1 MPPGTAGAE
10 RRISRRSFV
19 EGLAAGGVLLSGAGL
34 LAVPRSAA
42 AMTAALPM
50 LGGSEYDLTIG
61 RHAVNFT
68 GSPAVATLVNGSL
81 PGPLLRWR
89 EGDTVSI
96 RLHNALREDASIHWH
111 GIVLP
116 STMDGVPGLSFAGIP
131 PGDSYLY
138 RFEVRQ
144 SGTYWYHAHS
154 GFTEQ
159 TGVYGPIVIEPRDPP
174 PFGYDREHVI
184 LLSDWTD
191 MDPDRV
197 YALLKKQS
205 DYFNYQRRTL
215 GTFIKDAKADGFG
228 DALRDRLEWG
238 RMRMSPA
245 DLADVG
251 GHAYTYLMNGVTPAG
266 NWTGL
271 FRPGERV
278 LLRIINGSAMTYF
291 DVRLPGLE
299 MTVVAVDGQY
309 VHPVTGDEIRM
320 AAAETYD
327 VIVEPKGAD
336 AFTIFAQSMDRSGYA
351 RGTLSLRDGLVA
363 PVPEVDKIVYL
374 AMSDVGME
382 MHGGHGS
389 AGTAADG
396 AAGAKGGSAADSTM
410 DHSSMDHSTMDHS
423 SMDHSSMDH
432 STMDHSTMDHA
443 AMDHASMSPPGV
455 DHSGAAPLDAA
466 SEDHGSTHAPPPSSP
481 AAPGAMAMP
490 EDMQTHPATEARN
503 PGVDMQTMTPSTR
516 LDDPGIGLRNNGR
529 RVLTYAD
536 FKTLFADPDGREP
549 GRTIELHLTGHM
561 GRYLWSFDGV
571 PFASAEPLAL
581 RYGERVRI
589 VLLNDTM
596 MEHPIHLHGL
606 WSDLEDESGAFHLR
620 KHTLSIPTGT
630 KRTYR
635 VSADALGRWAYHCHL
650 LFHMHAGMFREVRVD
665 V

>member
-1 MPPGTAGAE
+1 LEP
-10 RRISRRSFV
+10 RISRRDFV
-19 EGLAAGGVLLSGAGL
+19 HGLAAGGVLLAGAGL
-34 LAVPRSAA
+34 WGPARPATAA
-42 AMTAALPM
+42 AAALPT
-50 LGGSEYDLTIG
+50 LRGTGYDLTIG

-68 GSPAVATLVNGSL
+68 GTPAAATLVNGSL

-96 RLHNALREDASIHWH
+96 RVRNALHEDASIHWH

-116 STMDGVPGLSFAGIP
+116 SNMDGVPGLSFAGIR

-159 TGVYGPIVIEPRDPP
+159 TGVYGPIVIEPREPA

-184 LLSDWTD
+184 LFSDWTD
-191 MDPDRV
+191 MNPDRV

-215 GTFIKDAKADGFG
+215 GTFIKDAKAEGFG
-228 DALRDRLEWG
+228 DALRDRLAWG

-245 DLADVG
+245 DLADVT

-278 LLRIINGSAMTYF
+278 LLRFINGSAMTYF
-291 DVRLPGLE
+291 DVRIPGVK

-327 VIVEPKGAD
+327 VIVEPRGAD

-351 RGTLSLRDGLVA
+351 RGTLAVREGVGA
-363 PVPEVDKIVYL
+363 PVPDVDKIVYV
-374 AMSDVGME
+374 AMADMGMG
-382 MHGGHGS
+382 MHGGGHGS
-389 AGTAADG
+389 MRAMAEA
-396 AAGAKGGSAADSTM
+396 AAGATGGGAASSGGDHSAM
-410 DHSSMDHSTMDHS
+410 DHSGMDHSGMDHS
-423 SMDHSSMDH
+423 AMDHSA
-432 STMDHSTMDHA
+432 MDHSTMDHA
-443 AMDHASMSPPGV
+443 AMDHASG
-455 DHSGAAPLDAA
+455 DAGARADAT
-466 SEDHGSTHAPPPSSP
+466 GMP
-481 AAPGAMAMP
+481 AH
-490 EDMQTHPATEARN
+490 MQTHPPTEARN
-503 PGVDMQTMTPSTR
+503 PGVDMQTMMPSTR
-516 LDDPGIGLRNNGR
+516 LDDPGVGLRDNGR

-536 FKTLFADPDGREP
+536 FKTLFPDPDGREP
-549 GRTIELHLTGHM
+549 GRTIEVHLTGHM

-571 PFASAEPLAL
+571 PFASAEPLEL

-589 VLLNDTM
+589 VLVNDTM

-606 WSDLEDESGAFHLR
+606 WSDLEDEAGAFHVR
-620 KHTLSIPTGT
+620 KHTLSVPTGA
-630 KRTYR
+630 KRAYR

-650 LFHMHAGMFREVRVD
+650 LFHMQAGMFREVRVD